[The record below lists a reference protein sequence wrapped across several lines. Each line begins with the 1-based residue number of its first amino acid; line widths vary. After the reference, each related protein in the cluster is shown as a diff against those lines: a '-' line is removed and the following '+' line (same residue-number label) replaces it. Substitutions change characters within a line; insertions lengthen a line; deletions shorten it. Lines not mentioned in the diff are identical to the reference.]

1 VSLGVF
7 SWIVLTVILDPVRDR
22 NLRLFVVVVF
32 ATLLLL
38 CLGPGANSSTA
49 ALMQQRAGRAGRG
62 TRADT
67 TKKPRIDYTNFSHQT
82 HVAQQKLA
90 CDSCHKFPTK
100 NWKEVRKGDA
110 AFPDVAE
117 FPEHSACLN
126 CHRQQF
132 FARERPAPLIC
143 SNCHVASSPRDTT
156 RFEFPSLGD
165 VADPGRK
172 RRDVVSE
179 FVVNFPHDKHMD
191 VIGSNGPDPGGDR
204 AVRFVSAAFHQE
216 KPKEESDPKLCV
228 ICHQTYQPQGDSGEE
243 YVTKPPKNIG
253 DAFWLKKGTFK
264 TIPVSH
270 AQCSSCHNT
279 EAGIEPAPSKCDACH
294 KLLPAQQQAVDFDP
308 KLPATM
314 GITDRMILARWQ
326 RRESSATFPHDGG
339 MHATLSCIT
348 CHNVPTMNTADAKSL
363 KVAIKSC
370 GGAEGCHVTATADDG
385 GALNYEIDQ
394 RKAKT
399 DFQCTKCHLTF
410 GKQALPPSHMEAIP
424 KPAAK

>member
-1 VSLGVF
+1 M
-7 SWIVLTVILDPVRDR
+7 TVILDRLRNR
-22 NLRLFVVVVF
+22 NLRVF
-32 ATLLLL
+32 AVAVFAALLLLL
-38 CLGPGANSSTA
+38 CLSLNANRSTA
-49 ALMQQRAGRAGRG
+49 AAIQRRVAGAGPR
-62 TRADT
+62 TRVDK
-67 TKKPRIDYTNFSHQT
+67 TKKPRIDYTNFSHGT
-82 HVAQQKLA
+82 HVTQQKLA
-90 CDSCHKFPTK
+90 CDSCHKFPTG
-100 NWKEVRKGDA
+100 NWKEVRKGEA

-117 FPEHSACLN
+117 FPEHAACLN

-143 SNCHVASSPRDTT
+143 SSCHVASSPRDTT

-165 VADPGRK
+165 VADPAKK
-172 RRDVVSE
+172 RREVVSE

-191 VIGSNGPDPGGDR
+191 VIGTNGPVHRRGRSAG
-204 AVRFVSAAFHQE
+204 FVNAAFAALHWE

-228 ICHQTYQPQGDSGEE
+228 ICHQTYQAQGDSPEE

-294 KLLPAQQQAVDFDP
+294 KLLPAQQEVVDLDP

-314 GITDRMILARWQ
+314 GITDRMILSRWQ
-326 RRESSATFPHDGG
+326 RRQSSATFPHSGG
-339 MHATLSCIT
+339 LHPTLSCTT
-348 CHNVPTMNTADAKSL
+348 CHNVPTMNTANAKSL
-363 KVAIKSC
+363 KIAIKSC

-410 GKQALPPSHMEAIP
+410 GKQALPVSHMEALL

>member
-1 VSLGVF
+1 M
-7 SWIVLTVILDPVRDR
+7 TVILGPLR
-22 NLRLFVVVVF
+22 NQDLRNFVAASFV
-32 ATLLLL
+32 ALLLL
-38 CLGPGANSSTA
+38 CVGLDANRSNAAAIQRRTGGAGSRTS
-49 ALMQQRAGRAGRG
+49 
-62 TRADT
+62 ADT
-67 TKKPRIDYTNFSHQT
+67 TKTPRPDYTNFSHQT
-82 HVAQQKLA
+82 HVTQQKLA
-90 CDSCHKFPTK
+90 CDSCHKFPTG

-165 VADPGRK
+165 VADPAKK

-179 FVVNFPHDKHMD
+179 FLVSFPHDKHMD
-191 VIGSNGPDPGGDR
+191 VIGSNISDPGR
-204 AVRFVSAAFHQE
+204 VRSTSFLNASFHQE
-216 KPKEESDPKLCV
+216 KPKEQSDPKLCV
-228 ICHQTYQPQGDSGEE
+228 ICHQTLQPQGDSAEE

-279 EAGIEPAPSKCDACH
+279 EAGIEPAPSQCDACH
-294 KLLPAQQQAVDFDP
+294 KLLPAQQEMVDLGP
-308 KLPATM
+308 KLAATM
-314 GITDRMILARWQ
+314 GITDRMILSRWQ
-326 RRESSATFPHDGG
+326 RRQSSATFPHEGG
-339 MHATLSCIT
+339 LHPTLSCTT
-348 CHNVPTMNTADAKSL
+348 CHNVPTMNTTNAKSL

-394 RKAKT
+394 RKAKN

-410 GKQALPPSHMEAIP
+410 GKQALPASHLEALP
-424 KPAAK
+424 KSAAK